1 MRIALVHDWLT
12 TYAGA
17 DKVLAE
23 IAAIYP
29 DADIFTLVEH
39 LSPEDRL
46 RFKAKEIHTSFLQS
60 LPFSRLLYRHLIPLM
75 PLAMEQHDLS
85 SYDVIISNSHAV
97 AKGVITGPDQLH
109 ICYCYTPIR
118 YAWDFQHQ
126 YLVESHLTRGVSSL
140 IVRYV
145 LHRLRIWDTRTS
157 NGVDHFV
164 ACSQYIARRI
174 WKAYRRDS
182 AVIYPFVSIDDFV
195 ISQDDRDQYY
205 VTSSRLVPYKKIQ
218 LIVEAF
224 AAIPDRTLIVIGAG
238 PLLKRIRSMAT
249 SNVIVL
255 GYQPY
260 AQLLH
265 YLQRA
270 RAFIFASEEDFGIA
284 PLEALAC
291 GTPVL
296 AYGRGGGGETIIDGV
311 TGLHFW
317 SQTTAAIVDVIRRFE
332 LEPSKFD
339 PQNLRAH
346 AKKFSTEVFKKNFAD
361 FVNSKIEE
369 HYLRIPG
376 IEKRLNVP

>member
-1 MRIALVHDWLT
+1 LRIALVHDWLT

-182 AVIYPFVSIDDFV
+182 AVIYPFVSIEDFV
-195 ISQDDRDQYY
+195 ISQDDREQYY
-205 VTSSRLVPYKKIQ
+205 MTSSRLVPYKKIQ

-260 AQLLH
+260 AQLLRH
-265 YLQRA
+265 LQRA

-317 SQTTAAIVDVIRRFE
+317 SQTTAAIVDVIGRFE
-332 LEPSKFD
+332 LEPAKFD

-346 AKKFSTEVFKKNFAD
+346 AKKFSAEIFKKNFAD

-369 HYLRIPG
+369 HRLRIPG